1 MKVLLIC
8 DSGSR
13 CAYAVTMDTSKTE
26 AELLYKLPKPDIDG
40 DFGILEYMSDR
51 AGFVYILWESMEKSI
66 ITQYSQDGQQLLTTK
81 RTEDTAR
88 CMTTLMTEEGEKLLV
103 ATSVRKDALLW
114 SEIEKAK
121 MDTNNEGH
129 LLNSSPLS
137 VNYDNG
143 EIRNVNNCLKALM
156 WLHGVVTWPL
166 STGTASAMFDDHD
179 KKRWKERLTFFS
191 SLISLV
197 VLTFTSMVALLL
209 YLYCYFGRIDHFL
222 RFVSYQCYWPS
233 LMSAQ
238 IICLA
243 ALIKNQV
250 GKRRNISWV
259 KVFSVKCCARIMSS
273 FTSKTGTIPLPKCSA
288 FLILYLLVPTVHS
301 ALKLTFFIT
310 LETECQNFPEYLWL
324 ISEISVAY
332 FFSMFCYFLYL
343 NRINLERES
352 EIASKFIQQHVGEF
366 DECISTVTTFF
377 REYYQLRKILVPWLN
392 FVIFNST
399 FGLTVF
405 FTWNFNEIVLP
416 SSTTSVPI
424 TDSYV
429 LLITVNVECAATRV
443 IGNNF
448 CMKITLSSSII

>member
-1 MKVLLIC
+1 
-8 DSGSR
+8 
-13 CAYAVTMDTSKTE
+13 
-26 AELLYKLPKPDIDG
+26 
-40 DFGILEYMSDR
+40 
-51 AGFVYILWESMEKSI
+51 
-66 ITQYSQDGQQLLTTK
+66 
-81 RTEDTAR
+81 
-88 CMTTLMTEEGEKLLV
+88 
-103 ATSVRKDALLW
+103 
-114 SEIEKAK
+114 
-121 MDTNNEGH
+121 MDTNNEGY

-166 STGTASAMFDDHD
+166 STGTTSAMFDDHD
-179 KKRWKERLTFFS
+179 KKRWKERLTFIS

-197 VLTFTSMVALLL
+197 VLTFTSTVALIL

-222 RFVSYQCYWPS
+222 RFVSHQCYWPS

-429 LLITVNVECAATRV
+429 TSHHSERGMCSYTCDREQFLHEDNTFVLYNLVVLWRNVMIAILPYYAANALDIKYVWTDFKMEVKFMYSGGERKFWKDLTNYMDTLHPNTTTDT
-443 IGNNF
+443 IGCFIFPFSGFASAFLSGKQQNF
-448 CMKITLSSSII
+448 